1 MKTIT
6 DNVTN
11 LSTHLFAD
19 DKEVFMAENRIT
31 VGDPLSTLGDP
42 LVLNFYID
50 CLNSTNA
57 TLHENVTNVP
67 EDWAVNKYTFD
78 GTTWTQDSNWVDPE

>member
-42 LVLNFYID
+42 LVPNFYID

-78 GTTWTQDSNWVDPE
+78 GITWTQDSSWVDPE